1 MLEMIVTV
9 VLGIV
14 CIVIGILNTQGNI
27 STLHARHR
35 RRVAEEDIL
44 PFGRLVGAGT
54 IVIGVGL
61 IIGGTFLGLSELLTN
76 STYATV
82 GGAILI
88 VAFVVGLAISFA
100 AMIKYNKGIF

>member
-14 CIVIGILNTQGNI
+14 CVVIGILNTQGNI

-54 IVIGVGL
+54 IIIGGAL
-61 IIGGTFLGLSELLTN
+61 IIGGIFFGISELLENNMYTN
-76 STYATV
+76 V
-82 GGAILI
+82 GGGVLI
-88 VAFVVGLAISFA
+88 AGFVVGLVISFF

>member
-1 MLEMIVTV
+1 MAGMIITII
-9 VLGIV
+9 LGVV

-54 IVIGVGL
+54 IIIGGAL
-61 IIGGTFLGLSELLTN
+61 IIGGIFLGLSELLEN
-76 STYATV
+76 NMYANV
-82 GGAILI
+82 GGGVLI
-88 VAFVVGLAISFA
+88 AGFVVGLVISFI
-100 AMIKYNKGIF
+100 AMLKYNKGIF

>member
-1 MLEMIVTV
+1 MAGMIITII
-9 VLGIV
+9 LGFV

-54 IVIGVGL
+54 I
-61 IIGGTFLGLSELLTN
+61 IIGGALMVGGLFLGLSELLEN
-76 STYATV
+76 NMYANV
-82 GGAILI
+82 GGGVLI
-88 VAFVVGLAISFA
+88 AGFVVGLVISFF